1 MLGSADSDP
10 DIECQVDA
18 RLVSAAGTPLHGSD
32 IASLVAAGNN
42 LVGKSSAASYAEWK
56 SRTTPAAFGMVVEL
70 GTLFGRPLA
79 Q

>member
-10 DIECQVDA
+10 DIESRVDA
-18 RLVSAAGTPLHGSD
+18 RLVSAAGTLHGSD